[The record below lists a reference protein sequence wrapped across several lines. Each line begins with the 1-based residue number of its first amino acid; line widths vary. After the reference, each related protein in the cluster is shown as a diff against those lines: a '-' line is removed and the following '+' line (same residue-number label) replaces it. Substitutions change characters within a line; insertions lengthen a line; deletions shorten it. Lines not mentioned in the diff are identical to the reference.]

1 MCESAVGKRVAFGQV
16 CDRQSSA
23 VDQMQESGTG
33 KPSTVQKHE
42 LVQNVRLE
50 NPLSNYLP
58 AELQMWTRANTN
70 RLMRIER
77 CNTATDAAG
86 GGGCRKYCLHVQKV
100 IAFKHVGQKQDS
112 LLNIHQKAASKAMWN
127 MWLIGAFYV
136 SYR

>member
-58 AELQMWTRANTN
+58 AELQMWTHANTN

-77 CNTATDAAG
+77 RNTATDAG
-86 GGGCRKYCLHVQKV
+86 GGMPE
-100 IAFKHVGQKQDS
+100 I
-112 LLNIHQKAASKAMWN
+112 LLACSKSHCVAC
-127 MWLIGAFYV
+127 G
-136 SYR
+136 SETRQPS